1 MELKDVVGYEGMYMV
16 NRNGEIFSL
25 PKKTRKGIRKLKP
38 LRQVY
43 ETVDLCKGGKVK
55 KYTVH
60 RLVALAFIENTNNSP
75 QVNHING
82 DKFDN
87 RVENL
92 EWCTRSENQ
101 LHSIRIGLRTTK
113 GVKNSQSKLKEHE
126 VMEIYNSKESN
137 KYLSEKYKI
146 STASISG
153 IRNNKDWTHI
163 TNKC

>member
-1 MELKDVVGYEGMYMV
+1 MELKNVAGYEGIYMV
-16 NRNGEIFSL
+16 NRKGEIFSL

-38 LRQVY
+38 LKQVY
-43 ETVDLCKGGKVK
+43 EMVDLCKDGEAK

-60 RLVALAFIENTNNSP
+60 RLVAKAFIPNHENKE

-82 DKFDN
+82 NKFDN

-101 LHSIRIGLRTTK
+101 LHSTRIGLRTAK

-126 VMEIYNSKESN
+126 VIEIYKSKESN

-146 STASISG
+146 SIPSISG

-163 TNKC
+163 TIKF

>member
-1 MELKDVVGYEGMYMV
+1 MELKNVAGYEGIYMV
-16 NRNGEIFSL
+16 NRKGEIFSL

-38 LRQVY
+38 LKQVY
-43 ETVDLCKGGKVK
+43 EMVDLCKDGEAK

-60 RLVALAFIENTNNSP
+60 RLVAKAFIPNHENKE

-82 DKFDN
+82 NKFDN

-101 LHSIRIGLRTTK
+101 LHSTRIGLRTAK

-126 VMEIYNSKESN
+126 VIEIYKSKESN

-146 STASISG
+146 SIPSLV
-153 IRNNKDWTHI
+153 K
-163 TNKC
+163 